1 MMINLSGHNRD
12 RFVSDLRDHREAFSL
27 SDKEYAERILKV
39 SPNTFRKCL
48 ELSRRSPLALKRH
61 TFVSIFT
68 GSGLD
73 PKAYG
78 LSIGVPS
85 QTSPHGG
92 YKTSDYRFLC
102 GRFFLYRRTFLSARH
117 ITRSILEIQTSDA
130 KECLA
135 FHELHYYDSESG
147 VREEIHYR
155 GDVYLNQERSILSM
169 PAYFE
174 GQVRLTLLH
183 MPERRGGR
191 ERRKMRGA
199 LLAFGIP
206 KGYWQPTI
214 SSVYVEGPIDDKRAN
229 PRELCRTIWA
239 ELEEYQALSSEL
251 AHTEE
256 HATINVPLMWFKAQG
271 KTTV

>member
-1 MMINLSGHNRD
+1 M
-12 RFVSDLRDHREAFSL
+12 
-27 SDKEYAERILKV
+27 
-39 SPNTFRKCL
+39 
-48 ELSRRSPLALKRH
+48 
-61 TFVSIFT
+61 
-68 GSGLD
+68 
-73 PKAYG
+73 
-78 LSIGVPS
+78 
-85 QTSPHGG
+85 
-92 YKTSDYRFLC
+92 
-102 GRFFLYRRTFLSARH
+102 
-117 ITRSILEIQTSDA
+117 
-130 KECLA
+130 
-135 FHELHYYDSESG
+135 
-147 VREEIHYR
+147 REEIHYR

-229 PRELCRTIWA
+229 PRGLCRTNGA
-239 ELEEYQALSSEL
+239 EVEGYQALSSEL